1 MSDTVRTAAA
11 RAASAATGTAGT
23 ARRFG
28 GMDLLRQAIRMTARD
43 WRAGELTMLLL
54 ALVLAVAALSSVGF
68 LADRLHQ
75 GLERDARRMIAADF
89 IVRADHPVDPQFAEK
104 ARALGLNTATTAIFP
119 SMINSTGA
127 QPAARLAAVK
137 AVSPGYPLRGALRIA
152 SAQGAADHPAQS
164 IPPPGTVWVDQ
175 ALLDALKLR
184 VGDTV
189 KVGKRGF
196 TIGALITRELD
207 RGFSFVNFSP
217 RLMLR
222 ADELQSTGLIAFG
235 SRVTHRLLVAGADDA
250 VARFAQ
256 FAHGRVDGGKM
267 RGVALESLQDG
278 QPQVRQT
285 LDRAGHFLTLVSL
298 LTALLAAVAIAM
310 AAHRYMRR
318 HLDGCAAMRCLGAS
332 QATLRALFTLE
343 FVGIGLIGGAL
354 GVALGYLGHLALL
367 TWLGSLIDV
376 ALPYPTA
383 WPALQG
389 IATGLV
395 LLLGFALPPLLPLT
409 RVPPVRVLR
418 REWGEAGRTAWAAY
432 ALGIVLFAALLIVA
446 AGELKLGGIVAGG
459 FAGGLL
465 VFACIARVALWGA
478 ARVVRSER
486 VNAGIGWR
494 YALASLER
502 RSGASALQITA
513 LGIGL
518 MCLLL
523 IAMTRDD
530 LVAGWRKSTPPD
542 APNEFIIDIQPDQRE
557 AVTQY
562 LDTHGLPGTVLSPM
576 VRGRLIAINGKPVN
590 PDSFKTEDA
599 RRLVDREFNLSY
611 TTELPDDNRLAAGTW
626 YGDSTTPQ
634 ISIEQGLAKVI
645 DVKPGDVLRFD
656 VTGLQI
662 DAPVTSVRK
671 LDWGSFKVN
680 FFVLMPPVALQDFP
694 ATFITSFHL
703 PRDKQSTI
711 DGLIAAYPNLTAID
725 TAPILAQVQRVLQQV
740 IGAVQFLFAFTLA
753 AGVLVLYAALA
764 GTRDERM
771 RESALLRA
779 LGASHRQVRA
789 VQVAEFVAVGTLAG
803 LMAALGAQAIGWV
816 LATRV
821 FEFYLSFNPWLLPAG
836 IVASVA
842 CAGLGGWLS
851 LRHVLARPALQSLRD
866 A

>member
-127 QPAARLAAVK
+127 QPASRLAAVK

-152 SAQGAADHPAQS
+152 SAPGAADHPAQS

-836 IVASVA
+836 IVAGVA